1 VTISKAFLSNE
12 RIDNRM
18 NEFKDNLI
26 NELLNKN
33 TDN

>member
-1 VTISKAFLSNE
+1 
-12 RIDNRM
+12 M

-33 TDN
+33 TDNWVIEWMNKIN